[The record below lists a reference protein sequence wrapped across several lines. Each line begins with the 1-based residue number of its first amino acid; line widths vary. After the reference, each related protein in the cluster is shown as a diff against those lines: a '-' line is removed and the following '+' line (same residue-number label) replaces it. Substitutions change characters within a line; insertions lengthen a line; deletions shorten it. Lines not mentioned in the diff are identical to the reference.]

1 MCVKFNYISMPKKNH
16 LSNIKSRLQN
26 DPNYAINFI
35 IDNNPDAIDVQLNAL
50 GIVSDAGSR
59 SKQDLRNEVQRL
71 ITEGRKDD
79 VIFVLNVPYIN
90 RSVAKGKLNYTS
102 GLGTWLKSRQ
112 QERNFNPNTPPS
124 DIISEV
130 RNT

>member
-1 MCVKFNYISMPKKNH
+1 MPKKNH

-79 VIFVLNVPYIN
+79 VILF
-90 RSVAKGKLNYTS
+90 
-102 GLGTWLKSRQ
+102 
-112 QERNFNPNTPPS
+112 
-124 DIISEV
+124 
-130 RNT
+130 